1 LIDKLIENEEYEKAL
16 DLLKNDTSEIAGL
29 QKVICYFSLKKHEK
43 VINLARVLLQN
54 ETSNYYYDILSLY
67 IASLVEIEEDEAAIK
82 LLEEELSMPYIP
94 GEFENIFNDT
104 YNRLI
109 KKHKQANKNYS
120 PYDLYNDDEIKSLLE
135 NNEKEEILLLCVN
148 QLQKRNIRNFLLEIK
163 SFLKNSEKPNFLKTI
178 ILESLNE
185 QNIEEELDII
195 NKDGMTISVI
205 PTELTPLFERE
216 SLIEVNNIIE
226 AKVENDISLLEY
238 CFNISTSY
246 FASIYP
252 IDLSKDEYSYV
263 AASVYYYALTLSN
276 IEKPIE
282 EVANLFDVKKEFLSV
297 YYDTICNVNEY

>member
-1 LIDKLIENEEYEKAL
+1 MIDKLIENEEYEKAL